1 MRKLWILAVLMLSVV
16 GARAQQPAL
25 IDLFDRYASQEGF
38 TSIELGRKMM
48 QMMSRRSQGE
58 DPDLAHL
65 LGGISS
71 IRIVAAEKH
80 AEEFVSAVRAIACR
94 APYRLL
100 SSISESGQSTAFY
113 LVDGRESEQSEFLM
127 ITTGSKENVMVDVV
141 GMFDVAEV
149 SRLSTLRPSK

>member
-1 MRKLWILAVLMLSVV
+1 MKKLWILAVLMLSVV

-48 QMMSRRSQGE
+48 QMMSRRSQSE

-80 AEEFVSAVRAIACR
+80 AAEFVSAVRAIADC
-94 APYRLL
+94 APYRLM
-100 SSISESGQSTAFY
+100 SSISEGGQSTAFY
-113 LVDGRESEQSEFLM
+113 LVDGGERDPSEFLM
-127 ITTGSKENVMVDVV
+127 LTTGSKEHVVVDVV

-149 SRLSTLRPSK
+149 SRLSTLRPK

>member
-1 MRKLWILAVLMLSVV
+1 MRKLWILVVLILSVV
-16 GARAQQPAL
+16 GAQAQQPAL
-25 IDLFDRYASQEGF
+25 IDLFGRYSTQEGF

-71 IRIVAAEKH
+71 IRIVAAEKQA
-80 AEEFVSAVRAIACR
+80 AEFMSAVRAIAGR
-94 APYRLL
+94 APYRLMSSL
-100 SSISESGQSTAFY
+100 SEGGQSTYFY
-113 LVDGRESEQSEFLM
+113 LVDGGDQGHSEFLM
-127 ITTGSKENVMVDVV
+127 ITTGPKENVVVDVV